1 VLSINTAEVLS
12 KKRWSKRYYQFFDY
26 SLEVRSDSGLLLEDL
41 DLFFGQFSAQEEA
54 DVNICYL
61 VSDSSIFGMPVLFF
75 EGKRFSVFNVQ
86 HLIDYAI
93 LLILNS
99 LPCKVTTHYLFHA
112 ASLHYRG
119 KGFVIA
125 GDSGRGKSTLSLE
138 LLRRGFNFIS
148 DDIAALGANDH
159 RIYPFPFP
167 LRLDEGGMQLFAETA
182 FHDFEYVPC
191 SSDQRKGMGFIGQKG
206 VYPACSSICAFDY
219 LICLSSWNGRE
230 KDLQREEKGSTYAAV
245 DHIDEGMIEE
255 LRKDLTI
262 QDISISPRGHFYQIK
277 VAWKNGIAR
286 FRQLEELCS
295 RHEIFLFTMS
305 DENQEAFNYQLSP
318 TIENMSPS
326 GAALE
331 LYKSFRGGTSA
342 WLYRKKFEASPGR
355 FLMSVGKL
363 VKGVKSYYLSPGK
376 LNEMG
381 DTICAL
387 I

>member
-1 VLSINTAEVLS
+1 MLAINNTAEILS
-12 KKRWSKRYYQFFDY
+12 KKRWSKRCYQFFDY
-26 SLEVRSDSGLLLEDL
+26 SLEVRSDSVLLLEDL
-41 DLFFGQFSAQEEA
+41 DLSFGQFSAQEEV
-54 DVNICYL
+54 DGNICYL
-61 VSDSSIFGMPVLFF
+61 VSDSSIFGMPALFF
-75 EGKRFSVFNVQ
+75 EGKRFSVFNG

-112 ASLHYRG
+112 ASLHYQG

-148 DDIAALGANDH
+148 DDIAALGASDH

-167 LRLDEGGMQLFAETA
+167 LRLNEGGM
-182 FHDFEYVPC
+182 
-191 SSDQRKGMGFIGQKG
+191 KIIGQKG

-230 KDLQREEKGSTYAAV
+230 KDLQREEKGSTYAVV

-262 QDISISPRGHFYQIK
+262 QDIRISRLGHFYQIE
-277 VAWKNGIAR
+277 VAWKDRRVR

-295 RHEIFLFTMS
+295 RHEVFLFTMS
-305 DENQEAFNYQLSP
+305 DGNQETFNYQLTP
-318 TIENMSPS
+318 TIEKMNPS
-326 GAALE
+326 RSALE
-331 LYKSFRGGTSA
+331 LYKSFRGGVSA
-342 WLYRKKFEASPGR
+342 WLYRKKFEASSGR
-355 FLMSVGKL
+355 FLLSMGEL
-363 VKGVKSYYLSPGK
+363 VKGVESYYLSPGK